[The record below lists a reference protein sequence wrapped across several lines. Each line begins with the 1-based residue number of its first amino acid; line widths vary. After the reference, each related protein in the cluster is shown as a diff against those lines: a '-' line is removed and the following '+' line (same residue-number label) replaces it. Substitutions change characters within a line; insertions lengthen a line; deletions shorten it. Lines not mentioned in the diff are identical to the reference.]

1 MCDIL
6 GIVEKDYFG
15 LQYVDKTVDC
25 NVWINKRLQLKKQLK
40 KTKPPYKL
48 LFLVKF
54 FTDIELLL
62 QPSTM

>member
-15 LQYVDKTVDC
+15 LQYVDRLVNC
-25 NVWINKRLQLKKQLK
+25 NVWINKRLRLKRQLKN
-40 KTKPPYKL
+40 KPPYNL
-48 LFLVKF
+48 LFVVKF
-54 FTDIELLL
+54 YTDVELLI